1 VVAGRNNEGETMRKL
16 LPYATIAI
24 LISATSAFAAS
35 HYYVAQKAGGG
46 DCSVV
51 TKKPDGKAEMMIGT
65 ASYKTKSAAEAA
77 MKAAPECK
85 KA

>member
-1 VVAGRNNEGETMRKL
+1 MRKL

-35 HYYVAQKAGGG
+35 HYYVAHKAGG

-65 ASYKTKSAAEAA
+65 ASYKTHSAAEAA
-77 MKAAPECK
+77 MKTAAECK
-85 KA
+85 KT

>member
-1 VVAGRNNEGETMRKL
+1 MRKL

-35 HYYVAQKAGGG
+35 HYYLAQKAGGG

-51 TKKPDGKAEMMIGT
+51 TKKPDGKTEMMIGT
-65 ASYKTKSAAEAA
+65 ASYKSHSAAEAA
-77 MKAAPECK
+77 LKAAAECK
-85 KA
+85 KT